1 MGLFNFKGL
10 IKKYERYPPVYL
22 KTAGSYGDDGEYN
35 EEVTGEEEFN
45 GAVVPLTFQELKE
58 AENGEYR
65 AEDRKLYCYRDFKTG
80 EKIRHKGLIYRI
92 DRKKDYSD
100 FDDGLNIYYL
110 VRSDNNRA

>member
-22 KTAGSYGDDGEYN
+22 KTAGFYGDDGEYN
-35 EEVTGEEEFN
+35 EEVTSEEEFN
-45 GAVVPLTFQELKE
+45 GAVVPLTFQELKT
-58 AENGEYR
+58 AEDGEYR
-65 AEDRKLYCYRDFKTG
+65 AEDRKLYCYRDFKAG
-80 EKIRHKGLIYRI
+80 EKIRHKGLVYRI

-110 VRSDNNRA
+110 VRSDNDRT